1 MQFVRMSNICSIFLS
16 FRHQY
21 TCLYM
26 YFCFFGGPFVATMNK
41 PLGEVFSPVL
51 YILYWNRGFAWGDKL
66 KSILYCQY
74 ESPLITNLELVRPQK
89 KSRLNSYRQ
98 CNGIALL
105 HTNEFGKSGSG
116 SELGWPK
123 RRQWCL
129 EQKWALG
136 SGWGPSW
143 MEVAVTKD
151 PSIFDWQIKTL
162 DRSEGDRNLPVW
174 PGEETNLQLCT
185 ARMSN

>member
-1 MQFVRMSNICSIFLS
+1 MQFVRMSNICSIFLL

-105 HTNEFGKSGSG
+105 HTNEFNAFCLQCRGK
-116 SELGWPK
+116 LLLPRK
-123 RRQWCL
+123 RVQEIGVEISATIRKIGVRVGVMSWQRTPIYVI
-129 EQKWALG
+129 K
-136 SGWGPSW
+136 PSW
-143 MEVAVTKD
+143 AVQAFFT
-151 PSIFDWQIKTL
+151 
-162 DRSEGDRNLPVW
+162 G
-174 PGEETNLQLCT
+174 G
-185 ARMSN
+185 